1 MPIEIREF
9 DNHIK
14 HTHPCGSFMLA
25 EWERI
30 KKGIAE
36 ALNYC
41 ETCENL
47 KKPSNCNG
55 CEQGNNYRPAQ
66 KPTVSNDPCFYCVDG
81 TKCKQRTEYF
91 PECFRGRELPGS

>member
-1 MPIEIREF
+1 MTIDIREF

-30 KKGIAE
+30 KKDIAE
-36 ALNYC
+36 ALHYC
-41 ETCENL
+41 ETCEWQ
-47 KKPSNCNG
+47 KGSPACNECG
-55 CEQGNNYRPAQ
+55 QGNNYRRAQ
-66 KPTVSNDPCFYCVDG
+66 KPDDAVSNDPCFYCIEG

-91 PECFRGRELPGS
+91 PECFRGRKIT